1 MRIREGCILT
11 ATNSSDERVKSLI
24 GCKGALHV
32 VNGEPLRFVVGTNEN
47 ARSFT
52 TATTK
57 RLGYIPQTISLR
69 KKVLLHGILKRGMRR
84 QLIRLCLHFSKINN
98 TKKRRNH
105 NG

>member
-57 RLGYIPQTISLR
+57 RLGVIGVNISFQPLPGPNTHSSSVDFT
-69 KKVLLHGILKRGMRR
+69 KYGCCSRR
-84 QLIRLCLHFSKINN
+84 AAAAFFVK
-98 TKKRRNH
+98 
-105 NG
+105 GVDFF

>member
-57 RLGYIPQTISLR
+57 RLGVIGVNIFVSTVTVRCTAGSKTFVQGC
-69 KKVLLHGILKRGMRR
+69 LLAEWY
-84 QLIRLCLHFSKINN
+84 S
-98 TKKRRNH
+98 
-105 NG
+105 

>member
-47 ARSFT
+47 ARSE
-52 TATTK
+52 
-57 RLGYIPQTISLR
+57 
-69 KKVLLHGILKRGMRR
+69 RR
-84 QLIRLCLHFSKINN
+84 R
-98 TKKRRNH
+98 
-105 NG
+105 

>member
-47 ARSFT
+47 ALSFT
-52 TATTK
+52 TATTSGRTQK
-57 RLGYIPQTISLR
+57 APPRP
-69 KKVLLHGILKRGMRR
+69 
-84 QLIRLCLHFSKINN
+84 
-98 TKKRRNH
+98 KRRGNNSKLVLYRH
-105 NG
+105 H

>member
-24 GCKGALHV
+24 
-32 VNGEPLRFVVGTNEN
+32 VNGEPLRFVVGSNEN

-57 RLGYIPQTISLR
+57 RLGVIGVNIFVSTVTGTEYTFEFR
-69 KKVLLHGILKRGMRR
+69 
-84 QLIRLCLHFSKINN
+84 
-98 TKKRRNH
+98 
-105 NG
+105 

>member
-57 RLGYIPQTISLR
+57 RLGVIVF
-69 KKVLLHGILKRGMRR
+69 KKSSSRVFLLKE
-84 QLIRLCLHFSKINN
+84 LIF
-98 TKKRRNH
+98 
-105 NG
+105 

>member
-57 RLGYIPQTISLR
+57 AP
-69 KKVLLHGILKRGMRR
+69 RR
-84 QLIRLCLHFSKINN
+84 DWREYFFVS
-98 TKKRRNH
+98 TVTGTEYTFEFR
-105 NG
+105 

>member
-57 RLGYIPQTISLR
+57 RLGVIGVNIFVSTRSRPRFCRTSS
-69 KKVLLHGILKRGMRR
+69 GNGMGADGKR
-84 QLIRLCLHFSKINN
+84 
-98 TKKRRNH
+98 
-105 NG
+105 